1 MHMPSIDVI
10 QAIAVTA
17 ELCGRTFSPAAA
29 RVFAG
34 DLDGFPDAAVLIAL
48 TRCRKEVKGLL
59 TVQDVVSRID
69 DGRPGVEQA
78 WAMLPQDEE
87 TSTVWTEEMA
97 QAWGVASPLLVGG
110 DRIGARMAFKE
121 AYAKA
126 VTDARDRKLPPKWT
140 PSFGRDVPGRQ
151 AALAEAVRHN
161 RLSLESAVQLLPY
174 DAAEGLV
181 RSLGARHPLLAAPS
195 VVGQT
200 RVKALL
206 AGLKGQAA

>member
-1 MHMPSIDVI
+1 VI
-10 QAIAVTA
+10 
-17 ELCGRTFSPAAA
+17 
-29 RVFAG
+29 
-34 DLDGFPDAAVLIAL
+34 
-48 TRCRKEVKGLL
+48 
-59 TVQDVVSRID
+59 SRID

-78 WAMLPQDEE
+78 WAMIPQDEE

-97 QAWGVASPLLVGG
+97 QAWGVAAPLLSN
-110 DRIGARMAFKE
+110 DRIAARMAFKE

-126 VTDARDRKLPPKWT
+126 VTDARDQKLPPKWT

-161 RLSLESAVQLLPY
+161 RIGLAHAVELLPH

-181 RSLGARHPLLAAPS
+181 RSLGAMHPLLAAPS

-206 AGLKGQAA
+206 AGLKGHSA